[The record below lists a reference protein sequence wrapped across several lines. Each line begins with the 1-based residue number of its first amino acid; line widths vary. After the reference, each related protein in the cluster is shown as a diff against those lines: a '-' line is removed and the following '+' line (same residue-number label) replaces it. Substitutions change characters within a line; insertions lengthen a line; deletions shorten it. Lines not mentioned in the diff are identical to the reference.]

1 MRLNRSSNP
10 VLNSA
15 LFKDAAATGAGQEV
29 MTIGSTVNKAILLFL
44 ITFFTSVF
52 AWKLAIVGRG
62 TGLMWTGVIGGLI
75 FGLIT
80 SFKVEWAH
88 ITGPLYAAFE
98 GLFLGAIS
106 AVFNAIYGGIVIKAI
121 LLTFGVMFTV
131 LILYRAGVLRAT
143 AGFVKWLVI
152 ATGGIAVY
160 YLFVIILGFFHINI
174 GTESLG
180 ALGIGIQL
188 FIVAIAALNFVLDFN
203 LIEQG
208 AAQGAPKQFEWYASF
223 GLLVTLIWLY
233 IEILRLLAILA
244 SGRN

>member
-1 MRLNRSSNP
+1 MRLDRSSNP

-15 LFKDAAATGAGQEV
+15 LFKDAAMAGTAQEV

-44 ITFFTSVF
+44 ITFFTSIF
-52 AWKLAIVGRG
+52 SWKLAVVGRG
-62 TGLMWTGVIGGLI
+62 TGLVWVGVIGGLI

-80 SFKVEWAH
+80 SFKIEWAH

-106 AVFNAIYGGIVIKAI
+106 AIFNALYAGIVFKAV

-131 LILYRAGVLRAT
+131 LLLYRMGVLRAT
-143 AGFVKWLVI
+143 PGFVKWLVI

-160 YLFVIILGFFHINI
+160 YLITIILGFFHINI

-180 ALGIGIQL
+180 GLGIGIQL

-203 LIEQG
+203 MIEQG
-208 AAQGAPKQFEWYASF
+208 AAQGAPKQMEWYAAF

-244 SGRN
+244 SSRD